1 VEVFGGGKMIDAVM
15 GELEWVGANTSK
27 GWRIK
32 HSSGGEKGLCGGGVK
47 DCTMTIYTFV
57 SNQIIT

>member
-1 VEVFGGGKMIDAVM
+1 VEVFGGGKTIDAAI

-32 HSSGGEKGLCGGGVK
+32 HMSGGKKGLCGGSVE
-47 DCTMTIYTFV
+47 
-57 SNQIIT
+57 N